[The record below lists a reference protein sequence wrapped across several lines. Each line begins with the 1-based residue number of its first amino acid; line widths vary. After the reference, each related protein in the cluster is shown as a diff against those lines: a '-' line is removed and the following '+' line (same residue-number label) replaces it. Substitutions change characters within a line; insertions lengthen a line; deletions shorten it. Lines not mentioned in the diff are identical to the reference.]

1 MPTKKKEYVKFGT
14 TKIRI
19 PKKMVGFDKQNKPRI
34 YKTITP
40 KRRLSYH
47 NKKAAL
53 DITVNNNTKTKINR
67 VPYTTKLIKA
77 IEEKKKR
84 KPRQPRLPPAAGLAP
99 PPPPP
104 PFQPPRPPPPAP
116 PRPPRPPPPPPFQPP
131 RPPPPAPPRPDIRF
145 QQPNMPIVN
154 QFFQSPAPQLLQ
166 SPPAPLNPDTI
177 QAAIRQKLARQ
188 QYNILQQRQQN
199 VANLFGRVSTN
210 FLEAD
215 RQNVKLDIAK
225 AQAQKALDRIQQ
237 RQQQMPY
244 ASVINLALKSRL
256 ARKQAD
262 KIRKRQIYE
271 QAIARVGNP
280 IEMVNRQSPVAIRLP
295 YSDVNEEKR
304 IKKIARI
311 EQKQEEYKSGLNR
324 RLSRDKAAAIIQR
337 NYKSSQMFKEP
348 KPAPSV
354 ILPTEIQPIL
364 SRKTP
369 EEAAAIIL
377 KNIKT
382 YKFNK
387 RLKQNRNKKLQE
399 KLLKE
404 TDKPSSSTDRRK
416 QEEEQQ
422 RQMNILKKN
431 FNDKRNKQDKEALK
445 NQKDRQKEFPKSFKD
460 QPTKDWYIKTI
471 SDEYEV
477 YKSDTYKLY
486 EQLQEVKNKSV
497 NLRNQKKIYDLELE
511 ILLIGGEARFWKAEI
526 KRAKDIKI

>member
-19 PKKMVGFDKQNKPRI
+19 PKKMVGFDKQNKPHI

-40 KRRLSYH
+40 KRKLSYH

-67 VPYTTKLIKA
+67 VPNTTKLIKA
-77 IEEKKKR
+77 IEQKKKR

-104 PFQPPRPPPPAP
+104 PFQPPRPP
-116 PRPPRPPPPPPFQPP
+116 
-131 RPPPPAPPRPDIRF
+131 PPPPAPPRPDIRF

-188 QYNILQQRQQN
+188 QYNILQQRQQ
-199 VANLFGRVSTN
+199 
-210 FLEAD
+210 
-215 RQNVKLDIAK
+215 
-225 AQAQKALDRIQQ
+225 
-237 RQQQMPY
+237 QMPY
-244 ASVINLALKSRL
+244 ASVINLAIKSRL

-280 IEMVNRQSPVAIRLP
+280 IEMVNRQSPVATRLP
-295 YSDVNEEKR
+295 YSDINEEKR
-304 IKKIARI
+304 IKKIAKI
-311 EQKQEEYKSGLNR
+311 EKKQTEYKSGLNR

-486 EQLQEVKNKSV
+486 EQLQEVKNKPV